1 MVKEELWNFRS
12 IRGMGAGLGVGAVMF
27 RFVDV
32 GGAWDVLGVE
42 SVGFGSDLLCEG
54 VLLPPK
60 LRAEKTSGVSSSGK
74 GKEVAEVDVDDGVE
88 SLLVVW
94 SRVPFSFWRRSC

>member
-1 MVKEELWNFRS
+1 MKEELWNFRS
-12 IRGMGAGLGVGAVMF
+12 IRGMGAGFGVGAVMF

-32 GGAWDVLGVE
+32 GVE
-42 SVGFGSDLLCEG
+42 NVGFGSDLLCEG

-94 SRVPFSFWRRSC
+94 LRVPFSFWRRSC